1 VFKVS
6 VGHIVPGGSADLDR
20 RIMTGDEI
28 ISIDGQ
34 STLNTSHDY
43 VINLMGQAARSGRVT
58 LGIRHIKSN
67 LKPNCKYITN

>member
-1 VFKVS
+1 MS
-6 VGHIVPGGSADLDR
+6 VGHIVPGGSADIDG

-28 ISIDGQ
+28 ICIDAQ

-58 LGIRHIKSN
+58 LGIRHV
-67 LKPNCKYITN
+67 KPALSPSCK